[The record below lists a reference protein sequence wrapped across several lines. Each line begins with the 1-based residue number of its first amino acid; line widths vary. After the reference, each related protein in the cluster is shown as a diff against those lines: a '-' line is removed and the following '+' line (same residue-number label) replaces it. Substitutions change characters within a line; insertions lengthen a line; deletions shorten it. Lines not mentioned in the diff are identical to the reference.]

1 MDTTL
6 QESETVV
13 LAITEVKPRTIDRA
27 LALLERAVADHPAQ
41 SGCAGVWRTDAGA
54 LNQIISLWTGSD
66 QAEAVRQ
73 SADVLS
79 SLNDIRVG
87 GRLLKLTAA
96 PFSPPLLPRRLGG
109 IYEFRFYTFRP
120 KSFAGIVDRW
130 RGAIGRRLEFS
141 PLLGVWCEEGASV
154 DELVHAWAYEDANAW
169 QSVRREVM
177 AKGVWPPPATAESS
191 EALLRQTSVMALPA
205 SFSPIR

>member
-1 MDTTL
+1 MD
-6 QESETVV
+6 ETPRAPDAIV

-27 LALLERAVADHPAQ
+27 LALFESALEAHPAQ
-41 SGCAGVWRTDAGA
+41 SRCAGVWRTDAGA
-54 LNQIISLWTGSD
+54 LNQIISLWTAPR
-66 QAEAVRQ
+66 QADAIRT
-73 SADVLS
+73 SAEVLS
-79 SLNDIRVG
+79 TLNDIREG

-120 KSFAGIVDRW
+120 KSFAGIVNRW
-130 RGAIGRRLEFS
+130 SGAIGQRLEFS
-141 PLLGVWCEEGASV
+141 PLLGVWCEEGASA
-154 DELVHAWAYEDANAW
+154 DELVHAWAFEDANAW

-177 AKGVWPPPATAESS
+177 ARGVWPPLATADSS
-191 EALLRQTSVMALPA
+191 GALLRQTSVIALPA

>member
-1 MDTTL
+1 MDVTP
-6 QESETVV
+6 QGAEAVV
-13 LAITEVKPRTIDRA
+13 LAVTEVKPRTTDRA
-27 LALLERAVADHPAQ
+27 LALLESALKGRPAQ

-54 LNQIISLWTGSD
+54 LNQIISLWTASD
-66 QAEAVRQ
+66 QADAVRT
-73 SADVLS
+73 STEILS
-79 SLNDIRVG
+79 SLNDIRVD

-130 RGAIGRRLEFS
+130 RGAIGQRLEVS
-141 PLLGVWCEEGASV
+141 PLLGVWCEQGASV

-177 AKGVWPPPATAESS
+177 ARGVWPPPPTAESS
-191 EALLRQTSVMALPA
+191 EALLRQTSVIALPA
-205 SFSPIR
+205 PFSPIC